1 MNAIGEIIGWVGT
14 SLVITAYFPQ
24 IQHLIAEK
32 CAWGISLWTWAIWL
46 VSSALLLG
54 YAMMRSDTLF
64 VIVQGINILAIAA
77 TILLVRRSNTICPY
91 HIATMQ
97 GMVEKGTVNRK

>member
-1 MNAIGEIIGWVGT
+1 MIGWAGT
-14 SLVITAYFPQ
+14 ALVIAAYFPQ

-46 VSSALLLG
+46 VSSGLLLG
-54 YAMMRSDTLF
+54 YAAMRSDILF

-77 TILLVRRSNTICPY
+77 TIILVRRSNTICPY
-91 HIATMQ
+91 HLAKAR
-97 GMVEKGTVNRK
+97 GAAERR

>member
-1 MNAIGEIIGWVGT
+1 MEIIGWVGT
-14 SLVITAYFPQ
+14 TLVIVAYFPQ

-54 YAMMRSDTLF
+54 YAVMRSDILF
-64 VIVQGINILAIAA
+64 VVVQSINILAIAA
-77 TILLVRRSNTICPY
+77 TIFLARRANTICPY
-91 HIATMQ
+91 HLASALS
-97 GMVEKGTVNRK
+97 GTSSGKSFE

>member
-1 MNAIGEIIGWVGT
+1 VEFIGWAGT
-14 SLVITAYFPQ
+14 ALVIAAYFPQ

-54 YAMMRSDTLF
+54 YAVMRSDILF
-64 VIVQGINILAIAA
+64 VVVQSVNILAIAA
-77 TILLVRRSNTICPY
+77 TIFLVRRSNAICPY
-91 HIATMQ
+91 HLAKARDV
-97 GMVEKGTVNRK
+97 VERR

>member
-1 MNAIGEIIGWVGT
+1 MIA
-14 SLVITAYFPQ
+14 AYFPQ

-54 YAMMRSDTLF
+54 YAVMRSDILF
-64 VIVQGINILAIAA
+64 VVVQSVNILAIAA

-91 HIATMQ
+91 HLANARD
-97 GMVEKGTVNRK
+97 VAERR

>member
-1 MNAIGEIIGWVGT
+1 MEIIGWTGT
-14 SLVITAYFPQ
+14 ALVIAAYFPQ

-54 YAMMRSDTLF
+54 YAAMRNDILF
-64 VIVQGINILAIAA
+64 VVVQSVNILAIAA
-77 TILLVRRSNTICPY
+77 TILLVQRSNTFCPY
-91 HIATMQ
+91 HLAKTQ
-97 GMVEKGTVNRK
+97 GVEERR